1 MFLRQIRLQME
12 LYAEFN
18 NGHYTCFSRIQPIYW
33 MYVFIKSV
41 LFNQII
47 GGTSNL
53 GVGVFAVLSTI
64 GIQCRLPA
72 CPIGKHLPY
81 TTLPPILVLGEEK
94 EKYSAP

>member
-1 MFLRQIRLQME
+1 
-12 LYAEFN
+12 
-18 NGHYTCFSRIQPIYW
+18 

-64 GIQCRLPA
+64 GIQCRPPA

-81 TTLPPILVLGEEK
+81 TTLPPILFLGEEK
-94 EKYSAP
+94 EKYSPP

>member
-1 MFLRQIRLQME
+1 MFFKDSTNLLNVRFYQ
-12 LYAEFN
+12 
-18 NGHYTCFSRIQPIYW
+18 
-33 MYVFIKSV
+33 V

-64 GIQCRLPA
+64 GIQCRPPA

-81 TTLPPILVLGEEK
+81 TTLSPILVLGEEN
-94 EKYSAP
+94 EKYSPP

>member
-1 MFLRQIRLQME
+1 MFFKDSTNLLNVRFYQ
-12 LYAEFN
+12 
-18 NGHYTCFSRIQPIYW
+18 
-33 MYVFIKSV
+33 V

-64 GIQCRLPA
+64 GIQCRPPA

>member
-1 MFLRQIRLQME
+1 MLFVE
-12 LYAEFN
+12 LMAIT
-18 NGHYTCFSRIQPIYW
+18 H
-33 MYVFIKSV
+33 VFFKDSANLLNVRFIESV

-64 GIQCRLPA
+64 GIQCRPPA

-81 TTLPPILVLGEEK
+81 TTLPPILDLGEEK
-94 EKYSAP
+94 EDL